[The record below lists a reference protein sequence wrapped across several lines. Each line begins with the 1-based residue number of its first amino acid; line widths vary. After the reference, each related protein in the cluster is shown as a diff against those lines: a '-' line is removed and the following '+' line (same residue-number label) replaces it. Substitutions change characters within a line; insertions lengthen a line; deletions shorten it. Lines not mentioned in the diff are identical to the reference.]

1 MLFKKLILCAGT
13 GMLLCSFPAFSEAA
27 GRRNAAAEEN
37 REPTGEVVDGVREI
51 RMEASQFEFDPE
63 TIVVYE
69 GETVEI
75 AAVSTDVTHGFGLEE
90 YDIDQ
95 VLEPG
100 EEETIRFTAEEPGT
114 YTFRCTVFCGAGH
127 GGMQGELI
135 VLPEE

>member
-1 MLFKKLILCAGT
+1 MLIKILILFAGT
-13 GMLLCSFPAFSEAA
+13 GLLWHPSSLPAEAA
-27 GRRNAAAEEN
+27 GRRNAGAQEN

-51 RMEASQFEFDPE
+51 QMRASQFEFDPE

-75 AAVSTDVTHGFGLEE
+75 TAVSTDVTHGFGLDE
-90 YDIDQ
+90 YDINR

>member
-1 MLFKKLILCAGT
+1 MLLKMLILFAGT
-13 GMLLCSFPAFSEAA
+13 GLLWCSSSPLAEAA
-27 GRRNAAAEEN
+27 GNREIIAEEN

-51 RMEASQFEFDPE
+51 YMEASQFDFDPE

-75 AAVSTDVTHGFGLEE
+75 TATSTDVTHGFGLDE

-95 VLEPG
+95 VLEAG